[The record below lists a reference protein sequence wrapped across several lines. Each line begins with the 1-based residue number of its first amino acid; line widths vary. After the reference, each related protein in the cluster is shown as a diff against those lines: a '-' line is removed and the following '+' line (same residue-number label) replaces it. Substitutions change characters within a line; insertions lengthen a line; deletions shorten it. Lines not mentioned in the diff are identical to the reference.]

1 MKAKQITNEFSTLSN
16 ERRGTGQKGGRGATG
31 PGRGFSTLEKLFET
45 LTRAPILR
53 FYAPISFGEFSESC
67 ENA

>member
-31 PGRGFSTLEKLFET
+31 PGGGF
-45 LTRAPILR
+45 
-53 FYAPISFGEFSESC
+53 
-67 ENA
+67 

>member
-31 PGRGFSTLEKLFET
+31 PGVGFKHGRSYLKL
-45 LTRAPILR
+45 
-53 FYAPISFGEFSESC
+53 
-67 ENA
+67 